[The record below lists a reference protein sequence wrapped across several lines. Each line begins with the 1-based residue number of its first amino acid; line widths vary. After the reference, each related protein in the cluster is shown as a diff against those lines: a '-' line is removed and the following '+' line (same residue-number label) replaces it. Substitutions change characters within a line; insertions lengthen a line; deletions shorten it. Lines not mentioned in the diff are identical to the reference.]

1 MLDCRAKEKIIYNG
15 RVYHEGWRI
24 MVDEEDIEDLKD
36 KVHMPAGYK
45 PAGPSSTKPDG
56 PSHIKMNKEIYI
68 CECGREFD
76 SQRGLSMHQHYC
88 DV

>member
-24 MVDEEDIEDLKD
+24 MVEEKDIDDLKD

-56 PSHIKMNKEIYI
+56 PKMFK
-68 CECGREFD
+68 CDCGREFD
-76 SQRGLSMHQHYC
+76 SQRGLSMHQNYC

>member
-24 MVDEEDIEDLKD
+24 MVEEEDIGDLKD

-45 PAGPSSTKPDG
+45 PVGPSSTKPDG
-56 PSHIKMNKEIYI
+56 PEMFK
-68 CECGREFD
+68 CDCGREFD
-76 SQRGLSMHQHYC
+76 SQRGLSMHQNYC